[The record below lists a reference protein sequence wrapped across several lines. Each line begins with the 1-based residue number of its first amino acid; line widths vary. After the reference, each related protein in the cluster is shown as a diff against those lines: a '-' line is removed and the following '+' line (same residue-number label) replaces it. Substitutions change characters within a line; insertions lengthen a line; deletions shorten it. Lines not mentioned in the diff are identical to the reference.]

1 MTMQNIIRETEQ
13 LDDNDK
19 WQLVKYL
26 LNALEQ
32 KQTQS
37 QSDWHERLRA
47 TRGSLA
53 GEELERPSQLPLEER
68 EPMDS

>member
-1 MTMQNIIRETEQ
+1 MTMQDIIRETKQ

-26 LNALEQ
+26 LNDLEQ

-37 QSDWHERLRA
+37 QSDWHNRLRA

-53 GEELERPSQLPLEER
+53 GEKLERPPQLPLQER
-68 EPMDS
+68 ESID